1 MMHQVEIFSVVK
13 KPHIYHCERRLM
25 RKYIYKEIATMQK
38 QTDLRQIL
46 SVILCI
52 VLIAAMALFTTGC
65 QDTNK
70 TDTETSTADYAV
82 TDENITE
89 DTSDEKVTVLG
100 EGKTSFTFTVT
111 GIDGAETVFTINTDE
126 TTVGQALLKLGLI
139 AGEDGAYGL
148 YVKTVNGITVDYDK
162 DGKYWA
168 FYVNGEYASSGV
180 DKTAIT
186 DGAKYSFKAE

>member
-1 MMHQVEIFSVVK
+1 
-13 KPHIYHCERRLM
+13 
-25 RKYIYKEIATMQK
+25 MQK
-38 QTDLRQIL
+38 KTDLKKIL

-70 TDTETSTADYAV
+70 PDTETSTADS
-82 TDENITE
+82 T
-89 DTSDEKVTVLG
+89 VTVLG

-111 GIDGAETVFTINTDE
+111 DVEGVESVFEIHTDK
-126 TTVGQALLKLGLI
+126 TTVGDALIELKLI
-139 AGEDGAYGL
+139 AGVEGAYGL
-148 YVKTVNGITVDYDK
+148 YVKTVNGVTVNYDK

-180 DKTAIT
+180 DKTEIT